1 MPDDRGAFIWY
12 ELICDDPVAA
22 KAFYDPVIGWNIDI
36 EGQKLPTGSSYH
48 MINRSDGGYAGA
60 VLGMSQDMRDNGSKP
75 VWMGYV
81 CVPDVDASVRAFEE
95 AGGALHMPA
104 MDLPVGRIAMVSD
117 PRGVPIY
124 LMDPVPPEGQPDA
137 RSDVFSVDRPQHIRW
152 NELWVPDQGAAAAFY
167 GEQFGWRQEG
177 AMDMGPMG
185 AYEMVRNPPHE
196 TLLGGV
202 MRAQEAGPPPLWHF
216 YFRVPDIDAAA
227 AYIAANGGSVRGEEQ
242 EIPGGEFA
250 LNGTDPQGAAFSLI
264 GKRTG

>member
-1 MPDDRGAFIWY
+1 MADDRGAFIWY

-22 KAFYDPVIGWNIDI
+22 KAFYDPVIGWNIDV

-48 MINRSDGGYAGA
+48 MIHRSDGGHAGA
-60 VLGMSQDMRDNGSKP
+60 VLGMSQDMRDNGGKP

-117 PRGVPIY
+117 PQGVPIY

-152 NELWVPDQGAAAAFY
+152 NELWVPDQDAAAAFY
-167 GEQFGWRQEG
+167 GEQFGWKQEG

-185 AYEMVRNPPHE
+185 RYLFIQHGE
-196 TLLGGV
+196 TGIG
-202 MRAQEAGPPPLWHF
+202 AIGHAGPDGDGPRWS
-216 YFRVPDIDAAA
+216 YAIGVDDIDRAAA
-227 AYIAANGGSVRGEEQ
+227 AAKENGGTVSGEPQ
-242 EIPGGEFA
+242 EIPGGEFSVYC
-250 LNGTDPQGAAFSLI
+250 TDPQGAAFGLV
-264 GKRTG
+264 GPRKG